1 MPVRRLRVQG
11 TALDPRRREVIHL
24 SVAIGRFFEALFYAI
39 LRVAGVAAGAILGV
53 AVAGALL
60 FLLARVLI
68 GRKK

>member
-1 MPVRRLRVQG
+1 M
-11 TALDPRRREVIHL
+11 IHL